1 MDEPFYA
8 CSMCSYTTRELD
20 VYTTHVIRLHKD
32 DPRFN
37 VSCKSCLRSFTK
49 WDSYRKHVQQ
59 SCTVHSVAPY
69 VPASSVALSLPTS
82 DCEEESDH
90 GVFIES
96 SISREW
102 HEASFI
108 LNIKEQCVV
117 SQVAIDRMLT
127 FTKDLVSDILSQTAK
142 DIADIVPDTATM
154 KLVENQLDQV
164 NKSLFTGLSSAYLQK
179 AFFKKHFNL
188 VVS

>member
-20 VYTTHVIRLHKD
+20 VYTAHVIRLHKD

-49 WDSYRKHVQQ
+49 WDSYRKHMQR
-59 SCTVHSVAPY
+59 SCTVRSVASCI
-69 VPASSVALSLPTS
+69 PAPSAPLSLPTS
-82 DCEEESDH
+82 DCEEEPEH
-90 GVFIES
+90 GVLIES
-96 SISREW
+96 SVSHEW

-108 LNIKEQCVV
+108 LNIKCVV

-127 FTKDLVSDILSQTAK
+127 FTKDLVSDILSQMAK
-142 DIADIVPDTATM
+142 DIADIVPDTAM
-154 KLVENQLDQV
+154 KVIENRLDQI
-164 NKSLFTGLSSAYLQK
+164 NKSLFKRLSSAHLQK
-179 AFFKKHFNL
+179 TFFKKHFNL